1 MYARWRI
8 GFIRPPHYPRD
19 HMNASRPAQRIG
31 MHEGLTRRERTVLS
45 WLRKGLSNKDIA
57 LAIGISPRTV
67 QKHLQRVY
75 QHLGV
80 RTRMEALVQTQTGVR
95 KRRSGCE

>member
-1 MYARWRI
+1 MS
-8 GFIRPPHYPRD
+8 D
-19 HMNASRPAQRIG
+19 
-31 MHEGLTRRERTVLS
+31 GLTRREQAVLS

-57 LAIGISPRTV
+57 LAVGISPRTV

-80 RTRMEALVQTQTGVR
+80 RTRAEAIVRTLSGVREEAPKATGV
-95 KRRSGCE
+95 